1 MFDIHGVSNDGAT
14 RKALSLED
22 TRHGPLL
29 HCGLNHTTPARL
41 RVSAV
46 GYLNTAPLVWGML
59 HGPQQGLFDLDFRI
73 PSGCADDLAAGAAD
87 IGLVPSFELTRQD
100 LEVIPGLGIAC
111 RGPVR
116 SILPISSRPAPEIRT
131 VAADSSSRTSVELV
145 RIVLERRYGAAPASI
160 SHPPDLEAMLRIA
173 DAALVIG
180 DPALRI
186 DPARL
191 PYYVY
196 DLGGE
201 WVEMTGLPMVFAVWA
216 GRKGVVTPE
225 VVEALRESGR
235 YGLARIDEIVAAEA
249 PRRGFPPEF
258 VEEYLT
264 RRIVNQLGPREY
276 QGMDLFLSYARQL
289 PPPGSPSGLAGR
301 GAPV

>member
-1 MFDIHGVSNDGAT
+1 
-14 RKALSLED
+14 
-22 TRHGPLL
+22 
-29 HCGLNHTTPARL
+29 
-41 RVSAV
+41 
-46 GYLNTAPLVWGML
+46 ML

-116 SILPISSRPAPEIRT
+116 SILLISSRPAPEIRT

-145 RIVLERRYGAAPASI
+145 RIVLERRYGAAPVSI

-216 GRKGVVTPE
+216 GRRGVVTPE

-264 RRIVNQLGPREY
+264 RRIVNELGPREY

-289 PPPGSPSGLAGR
+289 PPPRSPSGLARR